1 MRVEISYKTTEQPLL
16 TRSLIREFA
25 DDLSDF
31 ELRNAVL
38 REIISDMGLVSYQFS
53 YEK

>member
-1 MRVEISYKTTEQPLL
+1 MKVEISYKLSGEPLL

-25 DDLSDF
+25 DDLS
-31 ELRNAVL
+31 EKEIQEAVL
-38 REIISDMGLVSYQFS
+38 WEIVSDMGLVSYQFW